1 MPAPAAKVASPRS
14 DVDEVNIG
22 EADEG
27 GRVRLMML
35 WRRRL
40 RRGVYNFGIKKF
52 RHPPKIENFGSN
64 SKFSKKVDMVYLKPI
79 S

>member
-40 RRGVYNFGIKKF
+40 RRGVLQFWNKKF
-52 RHPPKIENFGSN
+52 SAPTENRKFRIKFKIF
-64 SKFSKKVDMVYLKPI
+64 KK

>member
-40 RRGVYNFGIKKF
+40 RIRRGGLQF